1 MKMRITKLDFC
12 FIILSVSLFAYAY
25 PPGEK
30 KVLTVCNLFSNHMV
44 LQQQTEV
51 SFWGK
56 ATPGGNL
63 SVSASW
69 GKKALATVNTNGDW
83 RLKIATPI
91 AGGPYTITIK
101 TSDSSITIQDVL
113 IGEVWLASGQSN
125 MDLPLAGWP
134 PNDTVFNSTN
144 EITNANYP
152 AIRFLK
158 VPFNISVSPMDSIG
172 GKWVPASPE
181 TAGNFSATAYF
192 YAKKLYQELHVPIGI
207 IQSSIGGTPVEAW
220 TSKGYLKKMGDFN
233 RTLEGLNSLDSV
245 TTFWFKR
252 WPTQK
257 IPATD
262 EDWQNIQFSDSEA
275 AATNFDDKQWKE
287 IKLPGRF
294 DELSSGE
301 FDGAMWFRK
310 SFIID
315 DVSTNYTLNIGGID
329 DMDATYINGKKI
341 GGLAGKGSAN
351 LPRKMAIAKSL
362 LTQGKN
368 TIAIRAI
375 DIGGPGSISGAMT
388 ISNDKGITISLEG
401 AWKKR
406 LVAEIQKGKFY
417 TYGLQADLTKRPD
430 LFQLNSNTP
439 SVLFNAMINPLVPF
453 TIKGTIW
460 YQGESNVGR
469 AEQYKRLF
477 PNMIEDWRSKWG
489 YQLPFYF
496 VQLAPYNYTDPLQK
510 GQSQKLRNAQRF
522 ALQLPATGMVSTLDI
537 GRLSSAHPTHKQEV
551 GERLARFALAN
562 DYGKKLVKSG
572 PIYKNIILSHNR
584 ILVEFSS
591 AGTGLVTGNK
601 GLYGFEI
608 AGADKLYAKGKAE
621 IINNKVVVSN
631 SSVHYPVYVR
641 YAWSDSS
648 TASLFNKEGLPAA
661 TFTSEK

>member
-1 MKMRITKLDFC
+1 MQRRITKLDFC
-12 FIILSVSLFAYAY
+12 FIIVCLSLFAYAY

-30 KVLTVCNLFSNHMV
+30 KALTVCNLFSNHMV
-44 LQQQTEV
+44 LQQQTDV

-56 ATPGGNL
+56 ATPGANL
-63 SVSASW
+63 SVSGSW
-69 GKKALATVNTNGDW
+69 GKNALARANTNGNW
-83 RLKIATPI
+83 KLKIATPV

-101 TSDSSITIQDVL
+101 TSDSSITINDVL

-134 PNDTVFNSTN
+134 PNDTVFNATH
-144 EITNANYP
+144 EIAQANYP

-158 VPFNISVSPMDSIG
+158 VPFNISVSPLDSIG
-172 GKWVPASPE
+172 GKWLPASPE

-233 RTLEGLNSLDSV
+233 RTLEGLTSLDSV
-245 TTFWFKR
+245 TTSWFKK
-252 WPTQK
+252 WPVQK

-262 EDWQNIQFSDSEA
+262 EDWQNIQFTDSEA
-275 AATNFDDKQWKE
+275 SATNFDDKQWKE

-310 SFIID
+310 EFMID
-315 DVSTNYTLNIGGID
+315 DVSTDYTLNIGGID

-341 GGLAGKGSAN
+341 GGLVGKGSAN
-351 LPRKMAIAKSL
+351 LPREMAIAKSL
-362 LTQGKN
+362 LTKGKN
-368 TIAIRAI
+368 TIAIRAV
-375 DIGGPGSISGAMT
+375 DTGGPGSISSAMT
-388 ISNDKGITISLEG
+388 ISNDKGVTISLEG
-401 AWKKR
+401 VWKKR

-439 SVLFNAMINPLVPF
+439 SVLFNAMINPLVPY

-489 YQLPFYF
+489 YQFPFYF

-510 GQSQKLRNAQRF
+510 GQSQKLRNAQQF
-522 ALQLPATGMVSTLDI
+522 ALKLPRTGMVSTLDI

-562 DYGKKLVKSG
+562 DYGKNLVKSG
-572 PIYKNIILSHNR
+572 PVYKNIILSGNK

-631 SSVHYPVYVR
+631 SSVHYPIYVR